1 MKKILCA
8 LLCALIILLPLTAC
22 GKDETSTDEPQSEV
36 QSEHSWLDEKFSEAE
51 LLCSWFTGCDRP
63 ATDASDTKEKDG
75 AAYARVIENGLTDR
89 EALRARIR
97 AVFTEEITAE
107 LMETEVYT
115 GAPVFRDFDGKLY
128 FCTESL
134 GLVPSNIGERSGEI
148 ISRSD
153 IELVYRMDIK
163 YDYYASSFSAS
174 YDYVLTLGEDS
185 KWYFSSFKL
194 PAMLIA
200 EQMFMS
206 DE

>member
-8 LLCALIILLPLTAC
+8 LLCALIMILPLCAC
-22 GKDETSTDEPQSEV
+22 GKDENPSDGQQDEV
-36 QSEHSWLDEKFSEAE
+36 QSEHSWLDDKFAEAE
-51 LLCSWFTGCDRP
+51 LLYSWFTGCGRP
-63 ATDASDTKEKDG
+63 DTDSSDIKEKDG
-75 AAYARVIENGLTDR
+75 AVYARVVENGLTDR

-97 AVFTEEITAE
+97 AVFTEEITDE
-107 LMETEVYT
+107 LMAVEVYS
-115 GAPVFRDFDGKLY
+115 GAPMFRDFDGRLY

-153 IELVYRMDIK
+153 IELIYRMDIN
-163 YDYYASSFSAS
+163 YEYYASSFSAT

-200 EQMFMS
+200 EQMFLS